1 MLQVDEL
8 LPQGALQSEVVLHVR
23 RHLRRI
29 IRSGEPSAAQAL
41 AMLFGFAR
49 AEGKAPE
56 WMAAAEAPEP
66 LLAGAEV
73 AARLRGASNGVVAL
87 GHDDA
92 HLTECHAW
100 LLDRK
105 EEDEAFQRI
114 IATDLATLLELSK
127 ARDLAT
133 AQGQDDQGKPRPLP
147 ILIQGDTGVGKELL
161 ARGIHTLWARKKGIP
176 KAPFEVMHVAG
187 MTDELI
193 NDELF
198 GHVEGAYT
206 GAKADRL
213 GRIEAANHGTL
224 LIDEVGDL
232 PPAAQLRLLR
242 FLQTQKMSRVGENR
256 ERHVDARILAAT
268 WHDLEQLVNQGRF
281 RRDLFHRL
289 RFGSSLVLP
298 PLVKREGFFRDVVPQ
313 VLESRGHKAKPL
325 LTRSARDALAQYPW
339 PGNLRELVGVLE
351 EALSLADGGTLR
363 VEHLPAHLQ
372 RQYLSLP
379 LHERASGFLADEVEG
394 QKLTEAHATWR
405 VEQVARSMSADAPP
419 AAKPELVRL
428 AEFLSSLNDP
438 APEHQQAIQGVQE
451 LVQLDQEHRRQLAQ
465 EKAWANLARHDLPGV
480 VVRALQAAE
489 TAAHERAEALQRRQR
504 DLEPQV
510 MQQLEHHPWVKLLG
524 EVRSLPIFQQMDDEK
539 MSKFVLFVISAIQ
552 SAMPAAIDKIR
563 EELSKGSFF
572 QRMREQIGKAM
583 KENLRDSESDVE
595 TEEPVIDES
604 NSPPRKKPSALTPDE
619 WLELTKRYATQA
631 EAQRE
636 TGYDPK
642 TIARYLERYGI
653 PNPWTK
659 ALPS

>member
-1 MLQVDEL
+1 
-8 LPQGALQSEVVLHVR
+8 
-23 RHLRRI
+23 
-29 IRSGEPSAAQAL
+29 
-41 AMLFGFAR
+41 MLFGFAR
-49 AEGKAPE
+49 AEGRTPE
-56 WMAAAEAPEP
+56 WMAAADAPEP

-73 AARLRGASNGVVAL
+73 AARLRSITNGVVAL
-87 GHDDA
+87 GHDEA

-100 LLDRK
+100 LFERK
-105 EEDEAFQRI
+105 QEDDAFQRI

-133 AQGQDDQGKPRPLP
+133 AQGQDEQGKPRPLP

-161 ARGIHTLWARKKGIP
+161 ARGIHTLWARKRGDP

-187 MTDELI
+187 MTEELI

-213 GRIEAANHGTL
+213 GRIEAAHHGTL

-298 PLVKREGFFRDVVPQ
+298 PLIKRGGFFRDVVPQ
-313 VLESRGHKAKPL
+313 VLESRGHRAKPL
-325 LTRSARDALAQYPW
+325 LTRSARDALALYSW

-372 RQYLSLP
+372 RLYLSRP
-379 LHERASGFLADEVEG
+379 LHQRASGFLADEVEG
-394 QKLTEAHATWR
+394 QKLTEAHARWR
-405 VEQVARSMSADAPP
+405 VEQVAQSMDAVAPP
-419 AAKPELVRL
+419 AAKPELLRL
-428 AEFLSSLNDP
+428 AEFLSSLHDP
-438 APEHQQAIQGVQE
+438 SPEHQQALQGVQE
-451 LVQLDQEHRRQLAQ
+451 LVRLDQEYRRQLAQ
-465 EKAWANLARHDLPGV
+465 EKAWANLALRELPAV
-480 VVRALQAAE
+480 VVRVLQEAE
-489 TAAHERAEALQRRQR
+489 RATHERAEALQRQQR

-510 MQQLEHHPWVKLLG
+510 MQQLEHHPWMKLLG
-524 EVRSLPIFQQMDDEK
+524 EVRSLPVFQQMDDEN
-539 MSKFVLFVISAIQ
+539 MNKFVLFVINAIQ
-552 SAMPAAIDKIR
+552 STMPAALDKIR
-563 EELSKGSFF
+563 EELGKGSFF
-572 QRMREQIGKAM
+572 QRMREQIGKTM
-583 KENLRDSESDVE
+583 SESLRNSASDE
-595 TEEPVIDES
+595 EAEEPVIEES
-604 NSPPRKKPSALTPDE
+604 DSHPRKKPSALSRDE

-636 TGYDPK
+636 TGYDPR
-642 TIARYLERYGI
+642 TIVKYLDHYGI
-653 PNPWTK
+653 PNPWAK
-659 ALPS
+659 VLPS